1 MLFSSPIFLFLFLP
15 VVLWL
20 YVVTPRP
27 LKNILLLLASLLFYA
42 WGERAYVLVM
52 LASIAWNYAFGLL
65 VDRFHGRRAAWWVL
79 TASVVGNLALLV
91 AMKYANFIVDNLN
104 PLLTRGG
111 WSSIEL
117 SPVHLPI
124 GISFFTFQ
132 ALSYVVDVYRRDA
145 KAQKNP
151 AGVALYVALFPQLIA
166 GPIVRY
172 RDVASELVRRRM
184 RLKDFSE
191 GVVRFSIGLGKK
203 VLIANTL
210 AAPADQIFAIPA
222 SELPTAVAWLGILC
236 YSFQIYFD
244 FSGYSDMAIGLG
256 RMFGFH
262 FARNFNYPYISRS
275 VTEFWRRWHISLSTW
290 FRDYVYIPLGGNRCA
305 AWKVYRNL
313 LIVFLLCGLWH
324 GAAWQFLAWG
334 ALHGCFLVVERL
346 GFSRLLAYLP
356 RFVGHAY
363 LLLAV
368 AVGWVFFRAADLG
381 QAVDFLSSMTGFAT
395 GDAVVHSVARYL
407 ANDVSTALIAATIG
421 SLPIL
426 PRALLACRRLERKWR
441 PVAIPLQ
448 LARYTGR
455 LAAVASILV
464 ASAVQLAA
472 GTYNPFIYFQF

>member
-20 YVVTPRP
+20 YVLTPRP
-27 LKNILLLLASLLFYA
+27 LKNALLLLASLLFYA

-52 LASIAWNYAFGLL
+52 LGSIAWNYVFGLL

-79 TASVVGNLALLV
+79 SLAVAGNLLLLT
-91 AMKYANFIVDNLN
+91 AMKYANFIVANLN

-111 WSSIEL
+111 WSPIEL

-191 GVVRFSIGLGKK
+191 GVARFSIGLGKK

-222 SELPTAVAWLGILC
+222 DELPLAVAWLGIVC

-262 FARNFNYPYISRS
+262 FSRNFNYPYISRS
-275 VTEFWRRWHISLSTW
+275 VTEFWRRWHISLSSW

-324 GAAWQFLAWG
+324 GAAWQYLAWG
-334 ALHGCFLVVERL
+334 ALHGCFLIVERV
-346 GFSRLLAYLP
+346 GFGRLLNLLP
-356 RFVGHAY
+356 RIAGHAY

-368 AVGWVFFRAADLG
+368 MIGWVFFRANDISHAI
-381 QAVDFLSSMTGFAT
+381 DFLSSLGGLTA
-395 GDAVVHSVARYL
+395 GDSTQHALARYM
-407 ANDVSTALIAATIG
+407 ANDVATALIAATIC
-421 SLPIL
+421 STPIL
-426 PRALLACRRLERKWR
+426 PRALLFYRRLERGWR
-441 PVAIPLQ
+441 PVAIPLE
-448 LARYTGR
+448 AFRHTVR
-455 LAAVASILV
+455 LAGVSAMLIAS
-464 ASAVQLAA
+464 SVQLAA
-472 GTYNPFIYFQF
+472 GTYNPFIYFKF